1 MPDYR
6 RLYHPGG
13 TYFFT
18 VNLLDRSQTFL
29 TDRNAELMECFE
41 SVNNEHPFEMLAY
54 AVMPE
59 HLHCIWILPEGD
71 SDFSVRLKKIKGRFT
86 RRIPRSLDTQKGRRI
101 GERGIWQRRSWEHL
115 IRDDEDLGNHIEY
128 IHTNPVKHGHVDHPK
143 DWPHSSWRQ
152 FQNS

>member
-1 MPDYR
+1 MPEYR

-29 TDRNAELMECFE
+29 TDRNEDLMACFE
-41 SVNNEHPFEMLAY
+41 SVNAEHPFEMLAY

-71 SDFSVRLKKIKGRFT
+71 SDFSTRWKKIKGRFT
-86 RRIPRSLDTQKGRRI
+86 RCIPRSADTQKGRRA
-101 GERGIWQRRSWEHL
+101 GERGIWQRRFWEHL
-115 IRDDEDLGNHIEY
+115 IRDD
-128 IHTNPVKHGHVDHPK
+128 
-143 DWPHSSWRQ
+143 
-152 FQNS
+152 